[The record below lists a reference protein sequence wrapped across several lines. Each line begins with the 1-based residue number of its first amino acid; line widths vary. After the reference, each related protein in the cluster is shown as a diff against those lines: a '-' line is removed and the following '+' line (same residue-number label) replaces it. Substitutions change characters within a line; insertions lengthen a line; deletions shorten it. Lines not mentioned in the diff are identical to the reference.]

1 MSKQDNTLLHTCEGK
16 TRDVISDVNTALV
29 GCALSVGINSN
40 WVSCVIYIF
49 FQHVTSQEK
58 SRVGSPCVREL
69 SLSMCLVST
78 ICCFY
83 SAGSRNIWL
92 IRRGSVKDSRTDNIS
107 YKGHTCSLLSTGVLE
122 SRQKTNINIHLVKY
136 IQCAYV
142 MWMCITLQCHRE
154 KQTYKQINNKL
165 LIVR

>member
-16 TRDVISDVNTALV
+16 TRDVISDVKGAAV
-29 GCALSVGINSN
+29 GCTLSVGINSN
-40 WVSCVIYIF
+40 FLVSCAISIS
-49 FQHVTSQEK
+49 FQRVTSQEK
-58 SRVGSPCVREL
+58 RRVGSPCVREL

-92 IRRGSVKDSRTDNIS
+92 IRRGSVKDSRTVTIS

-122 SRQKTNINIHLVKY
+122 SRQKTNFNVHLLEY
-136 IQCAYV
+136 TQCAYV
-142 MWMCITLQCHRE
+142 MWWCMTMVFRE
-154 KQTYKQINNKL
+154 KQTHFS
-165 LIVR
+165 